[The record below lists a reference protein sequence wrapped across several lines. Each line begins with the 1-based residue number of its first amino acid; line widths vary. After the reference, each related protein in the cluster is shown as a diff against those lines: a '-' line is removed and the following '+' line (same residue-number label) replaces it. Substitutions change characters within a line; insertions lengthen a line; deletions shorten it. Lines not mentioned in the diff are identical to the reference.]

1 MRGPRDGARARFV
14 GRQTERSRRTASA
27 RTGRGQP
34 AGSRR
39 DRTGR
44 RFAQL
49 VVSLIIFGAALVI
62 KLASPDA
69 AEAVRAALADGVGG
83 ALDYRTAFATAG
95 ETLSA
100 GGGIVTAF
108 RVWTEELFG
117 SRPVE
122 TDPSPADETGEPPT
136 TGADGAEPSAA
147 PEETPKAASEA
158 AGTASG
164 VGADSEPASEVTGVE
179 VGQSG
184 VPVQTAADAAWRA
197 RWGAS
202 AGTAAGAAVWIS
214 DWTVSLSAEDA
225 LDDTAPVPFGTEV
238 PERADYTWYPLPF
251 AYSAPLQGVVSSEFG
266 FRRHPV
272 YGETLFHY
280 GLDLAADTGAEIR
293 CFADGTVLS
302 AGFSDTYG
310 YCLEVD
316 HGDGFT
322 SFYAHCSQIL
332 VKAGQAVSRSASVA
346 RVGMTGLATGPHLH
360 FELRLNG
367 VSLAPERYLGLSDN
381 SARGAAPRL

>member
-1 MRGPRDGARARFV
+1 V
-14 GRQTERSRRTASA
+14 
-27 RTGRGQP
+27 
-34 AGSRR
+34 
-39 DRTGR
+39 
-44 RFAQL
+44 QL
-49 VVSLIIFGAALVI
+49 VVSLIIFGAALVV
-62 KLASPDA
+62 KLASPDT
-69 AEAVRAALADGVGG
+69 AEAVRAALADGAGG
-83 ALDYRTAFATAG
+83 ALDYRAAFATAG

-100 GGGIVTAF
+100 GGDIVTAF

-117 SRPVE
+117 SRPVG
-122 TDPSPADETGEPPT
+122 TDPSPSEETGARPPGT
-136 TGADGAEPSAA
+136 AGAESEAAPAPGAAAERPAGTGPAAAPGQVSGAAAGAAPEGTSVAAAEAAFGVGADGAPAA
-147 PEETPKAASEA
+147 ETTAAERSEA
-158 AGTASG
+158 SQRA
-164 VGADSEPASEVTGVE
+164 
-179 VGQSG
+179 
-184 VPVQTAADAAWRA
+184 AADAVWRVSRDA
-197 RWGAS
+197 
-202 AGTAAGAAVWIS
+202 AAGADAAGAVWVS

-251 AYSAPLQGVVSSEFG
+251 AHSTPLQGVVSSGFG

-280 GLDLAADTGAEIR
+280 GLDLAADTGAEIH

-322 SFYAHCSQIL
+322 SFYAHCSRLL
-332 VKAGQAVSRSASVA
+332 VKTGQAVSRDAPIA

-360 FELRLNG
+360 FELRLDG
-367 VSLAPERYLGLSDN
+367 VSLAPDRYLGLSDN
-381 SARGAAPRL
+381 AARGAAPRL